1 MTAPQLS
8 FDALF
13 DPDFLARVQQFA
25 LSVTRVDKGGRLAE
39 QASTARGQGLDFAD
53 FRPYIAGDDLRT
65 IDWNIYRRLGRLFVR
80 VFEERQSM
88 PVYFLIDISKSMF
101 TGESP
106 RIHAGLRAS
115 LALAAIVLGQQDT
128 IGLFPFS
135 DAMTVQ
141 ARHLSGK
148 GNLVRVAR
156 YLAEYAPA
164 AGTSLSGSI
173 ETLAAMR
180 LRRGLV
186 VIVSDFFDSN
196 GLDQVLPALSLLPH
210 RTLLVQLVRPEDGDP
225 SRHPALAGEVAVED
239 SETGAL
245 IELTITPDLLERYRQ
260 AYAAFNDRLLAHALA
275 QGAALARIDA
285 TRDVLEQLGTLF
297 QGGRLTL

>member
-1 MTAPQLS
+1 MTAPQLR

-13 DPDFLARVQQFA
+13 DPEFLARVQQFA
-25 LSVTRVDKGGRLAE
+25 LSVPRVDKGGRLAE

-80 VFEERQSM
+80 VFEERQAM

-106 RIHAGLRAS
+106 RIHAGLRTS
-115 LALAAIVLGQQDT
+115 LALAAIVLGQQDSV
-128 IGLFPFS
+128 GLFPFS
-135 DAMTVQ
+135 DAMTIQ

-156 YLAEYAPA
+156 YLCDYAPA
-164 AGTSLSGSI
+164 AGTSLAGSI

-186 VIVSDFFDSN
+186 VIVSDFFDDG
-196 GLDQVLPALSLLPH
+196 GLDAVLPALSLLPH
-210 RTLLVQLVRPEDGDP
+210 RALLVQLVRPEDSDP
-225 SRHPALAGEVAVED
+225 TRNPALSGEVAVED

-245 IELTITPDLLERYRQ
+245 LELTITPELLDRYHE
-260 AYAAFNDRLLAHALA
+260 AYQAFNDRLMGHALA
-275 QGAALARIDA
+275 HGAALARIDA
-285 TRDVLEQLGTLF
+285 TRDVLDQLGALF
-297 QGGRLTL
+297 AGGRLAL